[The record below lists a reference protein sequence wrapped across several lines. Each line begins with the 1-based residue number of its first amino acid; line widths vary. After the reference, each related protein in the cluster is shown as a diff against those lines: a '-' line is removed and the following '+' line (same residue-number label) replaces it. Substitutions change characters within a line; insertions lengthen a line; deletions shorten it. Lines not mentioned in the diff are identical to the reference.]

1 MATTSRKPNMKTFKK
16 RVDTAVADKDLATA
30 LDRALPEFGRRRA
43 AAFEGEDFPG
53 KRRKVRDLK
62 QRALDNLPELVQEF
76 TREAE
81 AVGSQVHTART
92 PEEACQI
99 ILNIA
104 QEHGAKLIV
113 KSKSMVTEEIHLNH
127 AIEEAGIR
135 VVETDLGEYI
145 IQLAGDTPSHLIAP
159 AIHVTR
165 EQVAK
170 LLSKQAGEELPAEVE
185 PLVRVARK
193 LLRDDFVN
201 ADIGISGANIG
212 IADTGTLVIVENEGN
227 GRLVTTLPPVHIAIL
242 GVEKIVRDLDDATD
256 ILKALPRSGTGQKIT
271 SYVSYI
277 TGPSRTADIELTL
290 ATGVHGPGEV
300 HIVLLDNGRWE
311 AREDPDYREALQCI
325 RCGACSNV
333 CPPYQVVGG
342 HLFGHI
348 YTGPIGLIMTAMH
361 HGLENAAGPQSLCVS
376 CNACELVCPAEIPIP
391 RLILNVRE
399 RVAEQYGLPRLKD
412 MAISRWSE
420 PSSGQRWAGLAS
432 RAAGIVADSNRV
444 IRNIPLANDAM
455 TAGRHLHAPSTN
467 PLRKRVAGNGLL
479 EPAATLPSSQA
490 KGLKVAY
497 FPGCMIDR
505 LAPEMGEAALKVLT
519 ACGCNV
525 EFPEQ
530 MHCCGLVA
538 FNMGDRKHGRKM
550 AEQTIEMLE
559 DVKAEWIVTNTTSC
573 LAAMTDD
580 YRHLF
585 RDDPKW
591 LARVNTQ
598 ADRLIE
604 FTRFLVDI
612 AQITND
618 DIGQPGQSDIAAV
631 TYHDAC
637 QSHNALGLGES
648 ARKLITDVLG
658 IELREMADSSV
669 CCGFGGSFSV
679 DYSQVSTAILQKKL
693 INAEQTGAHAIVAD
707 NPGCLLQIRGGLSA
721 RNSATRVLHIAELI
735 AERLA
740 EQRSS
745 MKAGE

>member
-1 MATTSRKPNMKTFKK
+1 MKAFKQ
-16 RVDTAVADKDLATA
+16 RVDAAVADEQLATA

-53 KRRKVRDLK
+53 KRRKIRNLK
-62 QRALDNLPELVQEF
+62 QQALDNLPDLVQQF

-92 PEEACQI
+92 SEEACQI

-104 QEHGAKLIV
+104 RARQAELIV

-165 EQVAK
+165 EQVAE
-170 LLSKQAGEELPAEVE
+170 LLSNAAHEELPAEVE

-242 GVEKIVRDLDDATD
+242 GVEKIVRNLDDATD

-311 AREDPDYREALQCI
+311 SREDPAYREALQCI

-348 YTGPIGLIMTAMH
+348 YSGPIGLIMTAMH

-376 CNACELVCPAEIPIP
+376 CNACEMVCPAEIPIP

-399 RVAEQYGLPRLKD
+399 RVAEQYGLPRLKE
-412 MAISRWSE
+412 MGISRWSE

-432 RAAGIVADSNRV
+432 RAAGLISDDNRV
-444 IRNIPLANDAM
+444 IRNIPFASDAL
-455 TAGRHLHAPSTN
+455 TENRYLHAPTTT
-467 PLRKRVAGNGLL
+467 PLRDRVSAPGKLQTAWTLGSSKAAGMR
-479 EPAATLPSSQA
+479 
-490 KGLKVAY
+490 VAY
-497 FPGCMIDR
+497 FPGCVIDR
-505 LAPEMGEAALKVLT
+505 LAPEMGEAALKVLA
-519 ACGCNV
+519 ACGCEV
-525 EFPEQ
+525 EFPQEQ
-530 MHCCGLVA
+530 HCCGLVGL
-538 FNMGDRKHGRKM
+538 NIGDRNHGRKM
-550 AEQTIEMLE
+550 AEQTIRMLE
-559 DVKAEWIVTNTTSC
+559 NVDAEWIVTNTTSC

-585 RDDPKW
+585 RNDPEW
-591 LARVNTQ
+591 LDRVEKQ
-598 ADRLIE
+598 ASRLIE
-604 FTRFLVDI
+604 FTRFLIDV
-612 AQITND
+612 AQISGD
-618 DIGQPGQSDIAAV
+618 DFQTTRRRSISSV

-648 ARKLITDVLG
+648 ARKLITEVLG

-679 DYSQVSTAILQKKL
+679 DYPKVSSAILQKKL
-693 INAEQTGAHAIVAD
+693 ANAEQTGAHAVVAD

-721 RNSATRVLHIAELI
+721 RDSSIRVLHISELVS
-735 AERLA
+735 ACLPA
-740 EQRSS
+740 
-745 MKAGE
+745 

>member
-1 MATTSRKPNMKTFKK
+1 MATAATNRPDMKAFKQ
-16 RVDTAVADKDLATA
+16 RVDTAVRDEQLATA

-43 AAFEGEDFPG
+43 AAFEGQDFPG

-62 QRALDNLPELVQEF
+62 QYALDNLPEMVKQF
-76 TREAE
+76 TQEAE
-81 AVGSQVHTART
+81 AVGSQVHSART

-104 QEHGAKLIV
+104 RERQAELIV

-127 AIEEAGIR
+127 ALEEAGIR

-165 EQVAK
+165 ERAAE
-170 LLSKQAGEELPAEVE
+170 LLSGAAGEELPAEVA

-193 LLRDDFVN
+193 LLREDFVN

-212 IADTGTLVIVENEGN
+212 IADTGSLVIVENEGN

-242 GVEKIVRDLDDATD
+242 GVEKIVRDMDDATD

-271 SYVSYI
+271 SYISYI

-290 ATGVHGPGEV
+290 ATGVHGPEEV
-300 HIVLLDNGRWE
+300 HIVLLDNGRW
-311 AREDPDYREALQCI
+311 ASREDPEYREALQCI

-342 HLFGHI
+342 HVFGHI

-361 HGLENAAGPQSLCVS
+361 HGLNNAAGPQSLCVS
-376 CNACELVCPAEIPIP
+376 CNACEMVCPAEIPIP

-399 RVAEQYGLPRLKD
+399 RVAEQYGLPRLKE
-412 MAISRWSE
+412 MAVSRWSE

-432 RAAGIVADSNRV
+432 RAAGVISDNNRI
-444 IRNIPLANDAM
+444 IRNIPFAPDGM
-455 TAGRHLHAPSTN
+455 TESRHLQAPSTN
-467 PLRKRVAGNGLL
+467 PLRKRVQSNGLL
-479 EPAATLPSSQA
+479 QSTRVLPSSQA
-490 KGLKVAY
+490 QGLRIAY
-497 FPGCMIDR
+497 FPGCVIDR
-505 LAPEMGEAALKVLT
+505 LAPEMGEAALNVLT
-519 ACGCNV
+519 ACGCKV

-530 MHCCGLVA
+530 QHCCGLVA
-538 FNMGDRKHGRKM
+538 FNMGDREHGRKM

-559 DVKAEWIVTNTTSC
+559 GVEADWIVTNTTSC

-585 RDDPKW
+585 RNDPEW
-591 LARVNTQ
+591 LERVETQ
-598 ADRLIE
+598 AGRLIE
-604 FTRFLVDI
+604 FTRFLVDV
-612 AQITND
+612 AQISGEDFSAPVQNSIT
-618 DIGQPGQSDIAAV
+618 SV

-637 QSHNALGLGES
+637 QSHNALGLGQT
-648 ARKLITDVLG
+648 ARTLITEVLG

-669 CCGFGGSFSV
+669 CCGFGGSFSM
-679 DYSQVSTAILQKKL
+679 DYPRVSSAILQKKL
-693 INAEQTGAHAIVAD
+693 NNTEQTGAHAVVAD

-721 RNSATRVLHIAELI
+721 RDSQTRVLHISELVS
-735 AERLA
+735 ACLP
-740 EQRSS
+740 S
-745 MKAGE
+745 

>member
-1 MATTSRKPNMKTFKK
+1 MATAATQKPNMKAFKQ
-16 RVDTAVADKDLATA
+16 RVDAAVADEQLATA

-53 KRRKVRDLK
+53 KRRKIRNLK
-62 QRALDNLPELVQEF
+62 QQALDNLPDLVQQF

-104 QEHGAKLIV
+104 RARQAELIV

-165 EQVAK
+165 EQVAE
-170 LLSKQAGEELPAEVE
+170 LLSNAAHEELPAEVE

-242 GVEKIVRDLDDATD
+242 GVEKIVRNLDDATD

-311 AREDPDYREALQCI
+311 SREDPAYREALQCI

-348 YTGPIGLIMTAMH
+348 YSGPIGLIMTAMH

-376 CNACELVCPAEIPIP
+376 CNACEMVCPAEIPIP

-399 RVAEQYGLPRLKD
+399 RVAEQYGLPRLKE
-412 MAISRWSE
+412 MGISRWSE

-432 RAAGIVADSNRV
+432 RAAGLISDDNRV
-444 IRNIPLANDAM
+444 IRNIPFASDAL
-455 TAGRHLHAPSTN
+455 TENRYLHAPTTT
-467 PLRKRVAGNGLL
+467 PLRDRVSAPGKLQTAWTLGSSKAAGMR
-479 EPAATLPSSQA
+479 
-490 KGLKVAY
+490 VAY
-497 FPGCMIDR
+497 FPGCVIDR
-505 LAPEMGEAALKVLT
+505 LAPEMGEAALKVLA
-519 ACGCNV
+519 ACGCEV
-525 EFPEQ
+525 EFPQEQ
-530 MHCCGLVA
+530 HCCGLVGL
-538 FNMGDRKHGRKM
+538 NIGDRNHGRKM
-550 AEQTIEMLE
+550 AEQTIRMLE
-559 DVKAEWIVTNTTSC
+559 NVDAEWIVTNTTSC

-585 RDDPKW
+585 RNDPEW
-591 LARVNTQ
+591 LDRVEKQ
-598 ADRLIE
+598 ASRLIE
-604 FTRFLVDI
+604 FTRFLIDV
-612 AQITND
+612 AQISGD
-618 DIGQPGQSDIAAV
+618 DFQTTRRRSISSV

-648 ARKLITDVLG
+648 ARKLITEVLG

-679 DYSQVSTAILQKKL
+679 DYPKVSSAILQKKL
-693 INAEQTGAHAIVAD
+693 ANAEQTGAHALVAD

-721 RNSATRVLHIAELI
+721 RDSSIRVLHISELVS
-735 AERLA
+735 ACLPA
-740 EQRSS
+740 
-745 MKAGE
+745 